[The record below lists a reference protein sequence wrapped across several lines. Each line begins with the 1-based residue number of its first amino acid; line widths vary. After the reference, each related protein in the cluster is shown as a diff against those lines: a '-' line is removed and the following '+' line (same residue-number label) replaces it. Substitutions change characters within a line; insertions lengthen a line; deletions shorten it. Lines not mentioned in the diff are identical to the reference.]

1 MEKTR
6 QPRKQR
12 KRMNNVLSRKG
23 IRVHLSKDLRKKY
36 SLRTFGLRKGDEV
49 KIVRG
54 KFKGKI
60 SKVEKTVPKKAR
72 VYIEGIQIQ
81 KADGTKAKVSIHPS
95 NLIITGLDLSD
106 KLRKE
111 KIEKFIKKVKRNE

>member
-1 MEKTR
+1 MEKTK

-12 KRMNNVLSRKG
+12 KRAKEVLSRKG
-23 IRVHLSKDLRKKY
+23 IMVHLSKELRKKY
-36 SLRTFGLRKGDEV
+36 SIRTFGLRKGDEV
-49 KIVRG
+49 KVVRG

-60 SKVEKTVPKKAR
+60 DRVEKIVPKKAR
-72 VYIEGIQIQ
+72 VYVDGVQIQ

-106 KLRKE
+106 KLRKA
-111 KIEKFIKKVKRNE
+111 KIERNIKKGEKK